1 MKVNKNLVAN
11 KKAPSISEGASL
23 SCVAYL
29 CLQGGPEFIPVYLI
43 YAALL
48 RSDYELAE
56 NYFRQSLHKFSDFN
70 EKMGIPECFEGLASV
85 FAVTNRVE
93 GVARLAAAVG
103 VIRDLIAA
111 QALPLDRDSS
121 IVCATGTRAHHPGGL
136 GRCMGGWI

>member
-1 MKVNKNLVAN
+1 MART
-11 KKAPSISEGASL
+11 EG
-23 SCVAYL
+23 YL
-29 CLQGGPEFIPVYLI
+29 G

-70 EKMGIPECFEGLASV
+70 EKMDIAECFEGLASV

-93 GVARLAAAVG
+93 GAARLAAAAG

-111 QALPLDRDSS
+111 QALPLDRDTLQSYMQQARERTS
-121 IVCATGTRAHHPGGL
+121 PEAWAASWEDGYKMTTKEAIALAL
-136 GRCMGGWI
+136 E